1 MATVRWD
8 AISGY
13 IDNIFSI
20 DGRIAR
26 ADVMALAETDDASDD
41 VIDAIDAIGSRMFTS
56 PSDVRDFLTAQGYVA
71 N

>member
-1 MATVRWD
+1 MAAVKWD
-8 AISGY
+8 ALSGY
-13 IDNIFSI
+13 IDDIFGI

-26 ADVMALAETDDASDD
+26 ADVMALAEKDNASDD
-41 VIDAIDAIGSRMFTS
+41 VVDAIDAIGSRAFTS